1 LVRIV
6 AHLKTE
12 LQEVEAQLLALYEKR
27 DGLRQVLGATIE
39 STSNNSHAGPRLC
52 FTNPLSVARC
62 REGMPAAG
70 YVKGPRPANT
80 DCVHNKDAWANA
92 QASLSVS
99 THHGC

>member
-39 STSNNSHAGPRLC
+39 STSNSSHCRTSALFHQPFIGGALP
-52 FTNPLSVARC
+52 ARAC
-62 REGMPAAG
+62 QLRDM
-70 YVKGPRPANT
+70 
-80 DCVHNKDAWANA
+80 
-92 QASLSVS
+92 
-99 THHGC
+99 